1 MRHGASTQV
10 AVPRGGE
17 GDVGRVRGSYGCGSR
32 RALIRVCSQRA
43 GNRRKRSGRRARN
56 FCTWF
61 HLNRLRT
68 ELTPY
73 DCRSRGFRWPCPPQ
87 RHWPLVRL
95 PFARTRAAKWHFR
108 CAVVGCHLPPPSP
121 HPTCAVWWCVW
132 RLFAPVTPE
141 VPQIHLDSEIAWLV
155 LALAPGTPPSVRE
168 AMGPGFPHRAT
179 LFSPMGAG
187 VHSYSTGRLLR

>member
-1 MRHGASTQV
+1 M
-10 AVPRGGE
+10 
-17 GDVGRVRGSYGCGSR
+17 
-32 RALIRVCSQRA
+32 ALIQFSADLNETRCKSCGRSARFFCAYFQRA
-43 GNRRKRSGRRARN
+43 AGKR
-56 FCTWF
+56 
-61 HLNRLRT
+61 
-68 ELTPY
+68 ELTPC

-132 RLFAPVTPE
+132 RLLAPVTPE

-155 LALAPGTPPSVRE
+155 LALAQIRANESSESLLSGGTRFVIELQSELRKLL
-168 AMGPGFPHRAT
+168 GDKKISGT
-179 LFSPMGAG
+179 SGG
-187 VHSYSTGRLLR
+187 VHLD

>member
-1 MRHGASTQV
+1 M
-10 AVPRGGE
+10 AVIQFSADLNEARYKSCGRSARFFCAYFQRVGG
-17 GDVGRVRGSYGCGSR
+17 
-32 RALIRVCSQRA
+32 
-43 GNRRKRSGRRARN
+43 KR
-56 FCTWF
+56 
-61 HLNRLRT
+61 

-155 LALAPGTPPSVRE
+155 LALALGPVRAGMARLYSTNLTPCSFVEPPSDYAHTKGE
-168 AMGPGFPHRAT
+168 GK
-179 LFSPMGAG
+179 S
-187 VHSYSTGRLLR
+187 

>member
-1 MRHGASTQV
+1 MATSGMKNRPRARKRHLRISNRYCNRNSWV
-10 AVPRGGE
+10 S
-17 GDVGRVRGSYGCGSR
+17 GSGWPVLPYF
-32 RALIRVCSQRA
+32 QRA
-43 GNRRKRSGRRARN
+43 GGKR
-56 FCTWF
+56 
-61 HLNRLRT
+61 

-155 LALAPGTPPSVRE
+155 LALAPMPLLGRPVSPAGSST
-168 AMGPGFPHRAT
+168 M
-179 LFSPMGAG
+179 LFAKFI
-187 VHSYSTGRLLR
+187 YA